1 MSAHSDDELVVLVS
15 QGQNDAFE
23 ELLMRH
29 KNGLYQYI
37 FSLVKDDGTAG
48 DLFQEVFLALYK
60 HAADF
65 KAQGKVK
72 SWLFLTA
79 RNKSLNYLRD
89 HKSLTSLDEQDEEG
103 NEFWHEILPDGEISH
118 LEQLT
123 QQENFERIRQI
134 VASLPPR
141 QQEVLYLRPYFSFK
155 EIAEMVGKPIGTVL
169 ADCHR
174 GLEKVRKILM
184 EQPEVEL

>member
-1 MSAHSDDELVVLVS
+1 MSAHSDDELVVLFA
-15 QGQNDAFE
+15 QGCNEAFE
-23 ELLMRH
+23 ELLLRH

-37 FSLVKDDGTAG
+37 MSLVKDEGAAG
-48 DLFQEVFLALYK
+48 DLFQEVFLALYT

-89 HKSLTSLDEQDEEG
+89 HKALASLDEQDDEG
-103 NEFWHEILPDGEISH
+103 NEFWHEILPDGEATH

-134 VASLPPR
+134 VAELPSH

-174 GLEKVRKILM
+174 GLEKIRKILM
-184 EQPEVEL
+184 EKPEVEL